1 MTDVQR
7 KIYAAALELADEGG
21 LAAVSTRK
29 VAQRVGMSHMSLYP
43 HISSKQAL
51 LDGMVDLLL
60 GEHFAL
66 LGQQQA
72 GAGWWP
78 RLVAIGQ
85 GVRALARRHPSAFP
99 LLLTRPSVTPD
110 AVRATDALFQVLLD
124 TGVPEAQV
132 PRLERL
138 VATFLLGFAASEV
151 TGRFGPGS
159 LAPRAR
165 RAQLPPEVIPA
176 HYRLAD
182 HLDQGT
188 DWDAEFA
195 TDLEDLRRLIEQ
207 IARAAT

>member
-1 MTDVQR
+1 VTDAQR

-29 VAQRVGMSHMSLYP
+29 VARRLGMSHMSLYP

-51 LDGMVDLLL
+51 LDGMLDLLL
-60 GEHFAL
+60 AEHFSL
-66 LGQQQA
+66 LAQQHA
-72 GAGWWP
+72 RAGWWP

-99 LLLTRPSVTPD
+99 LLLARPSVTPD

-124 TGVPEAQV
+124 AGVPDAQV

-138 VATFLLGFAASEV
+138 VATFVLGFAASEV
-151 TGRFGPGS
+151 SGRFGPGT
-159 LAPRAR
+159 LTPRAR
-165 RAQLPPEVIPA
+165 RAQLAPEEIPA
-176 HYRLAD
+176 HYHLAD

-188 DWDAEFA
+188 DWDAEFDA
-195 TDLEDLRRLIEQ
+195 DLEDLRSLIEQ
-207 IARAAT
+207 IARRGT

>member
-1 MTDVQR
+1 VTDVQR
-7 KIYAAALELADEGG
+7 KIHAAALELADEGG

-72 GAGWWP
+72 EAGWWP
-78 RLVAIGQ
+78 RLVTIGQ

-99 LLLTRPSVTPD
+99 LLLARPSVTPD

-124 TGVPEAQV
+124 AGVPAAQV

-151 TGRFGPGS
+151 SGRFGPGT
-159 LAPRAR
+159 LTPRAR
-165 RAQLPPEVIPA
+165 RAQLAPEEIPA

-188 DWDAEFA
+188 DWDAEFEA
-195 TDLEDLRRLIEQ
+195 DLDDLRSLIEQ